1 AVGTN
6 KTITLSSGLST
17 FPFAANTFFV
27 TDKNGSHATT
37 QITCAYATGTSFSAC
52 SNVPSL
58 ASNAAL
64 STGYVENVNTGTIGG
79 WIKNEKQDTNGVWSD
94 VTQTILNYG
103 FGAPNL
109 DGMGCSDPTPNAII
123 RLQRLRDNGNALL
136 TQCPIGDSKNSY
148 EWWPN
153 VLY

>member
-1 AVGTN
+1 
-6 KTITLSSGLST
+6 
-17 FPFAANTFFV
+17 
-27 TDKNGSHATT
+27 
-37 QITCAYATGTSFSAC
+37 
-52 SNVPSL
+52 
-58 ASNAAL
+58 
-64 STGYVENVNTGTIGG
+64 GG
-79 WIKNEKQDTNGVWSD
+79 WIKIEKQDTNGVWSD

-153 VLY
+153 VLYDAREAVQRDDDYPQTLTPNTPLTFNGVMHYVTLDVRNLAKYFVGTAAPYAANGNGANAKTDISGYTVYFSD